1 MFTTLRVDMPAFI
14 YRFSNLTIMFG
25 CILSVS
31 IFMDLLPKLIQMIP
45 YFEPSEESSSFGH
58 YLFAPVGSSA
68 GLIIGFLLNQAQS
81 NFREVENSVS
91 SEAGRIN
98 NLDRLLL
105 RFGDNQS
112 LAIRGEL
119 QKYVESIINDEW
131 PNLKDG
137 VGNKNTHMLWRATS
151 QDLFKLDPKDPKQ
164 LAIYSDILKKS
175 EEIAESREYR
185 IDRSTQKLPELF
197 WVVIFLLISAL
208 TAINSLFIPSSNMT
222 FALTIV
228 PVTFSG
234 LISLLIITDQ
244 PFKGQASVKPSALI
258 KVLESIKTRNK

>member
-1 MFTTLRVDMPAFI
+1 MPSFI
-14 YRFSNLTIMFG
+14 YRLSNLTIMFC

-31 IFMDLLPKLIQMIP
+31 LFMDLLPKLIQLIP
-45 YFEPSEESSSFGH
+45 YFRPSEESSNFGH

-68 GLIIGFLLNQAQS
+68 GLIIGFLLNQSQS
-81 NFREVENSVS
+81 NFREVENAVS

-105 RFGDNQS
+105 RFGDSNS
-112 LAIRGEL
+112 LKIRTEL
-119 QKYVESIINDEW
+119 QKYVESIIHEEW
-131 PNLKDG
+131 PKLKEGQGD
-137 VGNKNTHMLWRATS
+137 KNTHMLWRGTS
-151 QDLFKLDPKDPKQ
+151 QDLFKLEPKDPKQ

-175 EEIAESREYR
+175 EEISESREYR

-197 WVVIFLLISAL
+197 WIVIFLLISAL
-208 TAINSLFIPSSNMT
+208 TAINCLFIPSQNMT

-244 PFKGQASVKPSALI
+244 PFKGQTSVKPRALE
-258 KVLESIKTRNK
+258 KVLESIKTRNQ